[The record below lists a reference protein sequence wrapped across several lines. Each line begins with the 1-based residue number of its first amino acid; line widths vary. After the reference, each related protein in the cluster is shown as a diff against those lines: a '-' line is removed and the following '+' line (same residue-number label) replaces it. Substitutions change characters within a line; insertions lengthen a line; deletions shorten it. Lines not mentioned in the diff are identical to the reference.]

1 MLILALQKGY
11 KMSDTMKEWEI
22 KLLAVFVTLTIF
34 VMRFSLTKGLL
45 MNGFLLLLCIFR
57 FCFLRKQV
65 PLLSDDIKGY
75 SKAFAVY
82 FICILPSIIFSDL
95 PINSFLR
102 LFFSLFQYG
111 CFVAIILLIRR
122 RKYLIGMLS
131 AFFLF
136 SGFDCLWTLV
146 QLVGKHTLDNRG
158 YGFGIKPLFIA
169 DIMCMLLPIALV
181 ILMDMRFASEIKL
194 RKSAAFATLGI
205 VIGLLC
211 NKSRGAW
218 LTELIVVPFICYRYL
233 KQNRKY
239 LAVFVLVILG
249 MVGYMVSNPQY
260 VERIYSITN
269 FTTDRSNADRIWTWK
284 SAKMMI
290 RDYPLTGT
298 GFGLFADVYVKGYK
312 FEQETQNLTQTHN
325 NFIQVTVETGVIG
338 IMGFLYFI
346 GYSLY
351 TSLTNYRKERNP
363 YDLLIFVIFLAHVC
377 LFGQIDSTIWNSG
390 MQPFFLFLMAILL
403 CLKAADENRSILG

>member
-1 MLILALQKGY
+1 
-11 KMSDTMKEWEI
+11 MSDTMKEWEF
-22 KLLAVFVTLTIF
+22 KLLAVVVMLTLFVT
-34 VMRFSLTKGLL
+34 RFDLAKGLL
-45 MNGFLLLLCIFR
+45 MNGFLLLVCIFR
-57 FCFLRKQV
+57 YCFLRKSAPV
-65 PLLSDDIKGY
+65 LSDEIKGY

-82 FICILPSIIFSDL
+82 FICIVPSVFFSDI

-102 LFFSLFQYG
+102 LFFSSFQYG
-111 CFVAIILLIRR
+111 CFVAIILLIQR
-122 RKYLIGMLS
+122 RKYLVGMLI

-146 QLVGKHTLDNRG
+146 QLVERHSMDNRE
-158 YGFGIKPLFIA
+158 YGFGTKPLFLA

-181 ILMDMRFASEIKL
+181 ILMDTKFASEIKL
-194 RKSAAFATLGI
+194 RKSAAFATLSII
-205 VIGLLC
+205 VGLLC
-211 NKSRGAW
+211 NNSRGAW
-218 LTELIVVPFICYRYL
+218 LTELIVVPLTCYRYF

-239 LAVFVLVILG
+239 LVIFMFVILG
-249 MVGYMVSNPQY
+249 MAGYMVSNPRY

-269 FTTDRSNADRIWTWK
+269 TTTDRSNADRIWTWK
-284 SAKMMI
+284 SAKLMI
-290 RDYPLTGT
+290 QDYPVTGT
-298 GFGLFADVYVKGYK
+298 GFGMFADVYVKGYK

-325 NFIQVTVETGVIG
+325 NFIQVAVETGVIG
-338 IMGFLYFI
+338 IAGFLYFI

-363 YDLLIFVIFLAHVC
+363 YDLLIFVVFLAHVC

-403 CLKAADENRSILG
+403 CLKEYI